1 MIETLTLLGG
11 ALGAVMR
18 LLPEVFKLF
27 TLKRDQDHEFRMSEL
42 QLKIDSARATQEI
55 DKIHANEMLEAMRGE
70 MSAYVEAIKG
80 QSRLTGN
87 KFIDGLNQ
95 SVRPVLTYWWMVLF
109 TVYKFNVIWNS
120 KTYDEFIINLWTKDD
135 GAILSMIIGF
145 WFVDRAIK
153 WLKR

>member
-1 MIETLTLLGG
+1 
-11 ALGAVMR
+11 
-18 LLPEVFKLF
+18 
-27 TLKRDQDHEFRMSEL
+27 MSEL